1 LLSGRL
7 FFGNRHTPVQAR
19 RQRREQ
25 PLGEN
30 NMSQTEHGT
39 IKWFDARKGYGFIQR
54 DNGEDV
60 FAHANEMADP
70 AERLPEDNERFAF
83 EVVQGQKG
91 PAAKNMRRLSE

>member
-1 LLSGRL
+1 M
-7 FFGNRHTPVQAR
+7 A
-19 RQRREQ
+19 
-25 PLGEN
+25 
-30 NMSQTEHGT
+30 QTENGT
-39 IKWFDARKGYGFIQR
+39 IKWFDARMGYGFIPR

-70 AERLPEDNERFAF
+70 TARLPEDNERFAF